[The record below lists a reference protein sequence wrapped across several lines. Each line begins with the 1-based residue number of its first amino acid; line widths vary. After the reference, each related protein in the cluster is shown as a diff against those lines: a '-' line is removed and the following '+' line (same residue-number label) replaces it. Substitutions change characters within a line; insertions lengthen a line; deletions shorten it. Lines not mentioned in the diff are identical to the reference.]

1 MKLEFSELLRR
12 KLGPLVLR
20 GLSGEQPDW
29 GSFRLKYNSLSQ
41 KCRFYG
47 IFASCLRAT
56 RSAALT
62 VHRTVIHYR
71 RLRFAYPQ
79 NEGAEGG
86 CAAKFYRRGV
96 PRAA

>member
-1 MKLEFSELLRR
+1 MQPPFMYGLWYKLEFSELLRR

-47 IFASCLRAT
+47 IFASSLKT
-56 RSAALT
+56 R
-62 VHRTVIHYR
+62 
-71 RLRFAYPQ
+71 
-79 NEGAEGG
+79 E
-86 CAAKFYRRGV
+86 
-96 PRAA
+96 PRAAAPPSSIEGDCHASVTTGSQ

>member
-1 MKLEFSELLRR
+1 MGQKLEFSELLRR

-47 IFASCLRAT
+47 IFASSLKT
-56 RSAALT
+56 R
-62 VHRTVIHYR
+62 
-71 RLRFAYPQ
+71 
-79 NEGAEGG
+79 E
-86 CAAKFYRRGV
+86 
-96 PRAA
+96 PRAAAPPVLSKGIATGGIAALAMTAYMNCSIN